1 MYQYQI
7 LIKTMLDM
15 AQEHRLSLEE
25 ACADVHEEEYREEL
39 FAVQDTLSATY
50 QNLSTRKICG
60 KIKRQMRLVSTPN
73 DIVDTF
79 LS

>member
-7 LIKTMLDM
+7 PIKTMLDM

-25 ACADVHEEEYREEL
+25 ACADGHEEEYREEL
-39 FAVQDTLSATY
+39 FAAQDTLSAAY
-50 QNLSTRKICG
+50 QKLSTRKIRG
-60 KIKRQMRLVSTPN
+60 KSKRQMRLVSTPK